1 MKRVSEETQA
11 RTIIR
16 KFRDLIE
23 FNMFNPMTLDEAK
36 FRRASYDCAI
46 EFANS
51 IIDHLKWYQF
61 DSKLYWREVRL
72 IIMNEKISYIE
83 YEFNTLKQQH
93 GTSV

>member
-11 RTIIR
+11 RTITR

-23 FNMFNPMTLDEAK
+23 FNMFNPMTLDESK
-36 FRRASYDCAI
+36 FIRASYDCAI
-46 EFANS
+46 EFTNS
-51 IIDHLKWYQF
+51 IINHLKWYQF
-61 DSKLYWREVRL
+61 DAKLYYRGVRL

-83 YEFNTLKQQH
+83 YEFNTLKQQN